1 MFTHPRKERRWTGQS
16 IRTGSHGLMFLER
29 KLADKLPFHTRLA
42 GNSPAWNRVT
52 QRRAN
57 IIRKQ
62 SGWKRSLMAS
72 AGFTLL
78 ELMIVITIILILM
91 SIAIPRLEQ
100 ARLYAKEAALKQDLF
115 TMRQAIQ
122 NYTLD
127 KAAAPQSLDDLVQ
140 SGYLGA
146 IPSDPMTNT
155 KDWTT
160 DSSDLLLDPNQQTA
174 GGISDVHSASNDVS
188 PFDGTPYST
197 W

>member
-1 MFTHPRKERRWTGQS
+1 MF
-16 IRTGSHGLMFLER
+16 FER
-29 KLADKLPFHTRLA
+29 KLAGKLPFHTFVDT
-42 GNSPAWNRVT
+42 SPGWKTMT
-52 QRRAN
+52 QRRAD
-57 IIRKQ
+57 IIRGQ
-62 SGWKRSLMAS
+62 SGRKRSMLAS

-78 ELMIVITIILILM
+78 ELMIVVTILLILM

-100 ARLYAKEAALKQDLF
+100 SRVYAKEAALKQDLF

-127 KAAAPQSLDDLVQ
+127 KEAAPQSLDDLVQ

-146 IPSDPMTNT
+146 IPVDPMTNT

-160 DSSDLLLDPNQQTA
+160 DSSDLLMDPDQQTA